1 MGKFSVLYACLRERG
16 KPRRGISKK
25 KHDAPFSNGYLH
37 IQYILLS
44 PALSPLHTLC
54 FPTTSFFCFFVL
66 FFYCCFSSLLSFS
79 PSSTSQ
85 KERFYTGKTYN
96 NLESPICIR
105 GVRGFSGLGSLSKLE
120 KTKVCSFLN
129 QSQYQYFSAHTSLTI
144 AKESFLGL

>member
-1 MGKFSVLYACLRERG
+1 MNVLEREESQEEAFQRKNMMLLFRMDICTYSIFFS
-16 KPRRGISKK
+16 PQ
-25 KHDAPFSNGYLH
+25 HF
-37 IQYILLS
+37 LLS
-44 PALSPLHTLC
+44 THC

-85 KERFYTGKTYN
+85 KERFYAGKTYN

-120 KTKVCSFLN
+120 KTEVCSFLN
-129 QSQYQYFSAHTSLTI
+129 QSRYQYSSAHTSLTI